1 MSLETNTSFQR
12 FQDPLVNSYARIK
25 TMTTKQNPG
34 KSLILK
40 IADTIQSVRTTY
52 RAEAFLSR
60 TYDPVLVGIGN
71 LLKTEG
77 YFLQWGKI
85 IFIGCSAGG
94 NVALRTLFKN
104 ILIPHL
110 PIVIV
115 MHHNP
120 GFNFMAKFEMAGG
133 VLQVVEQ
140 ISAGM
145 AINGGGIYF
154 MPVDHDLD
162 FNRPKNSFELIPLK
176 VRTKFRP
183 EIDRVMNSA
192 ARFFHDRMMGTIFSG
207 MLSDGA
213 AGLKEIANHGGET
226 WIQEP
231 ASALFKEMPEA
242 ALRSVPNAKT
252 ASLLAIADR
261 INDLSKEYLLLRQ
274 N

>member
-1 MSLETNTSFQR
+1 MNLETNANFLR

-25 TMTTKQNPG
+25 TVTIRQNPG

-40 IADTIQSVRTTY
+40 IADTIQSVRTNP

-60 TYDPVLVGIGN
+60 NFDPVLAGIEN
-71 LLKTEG
+71 LLKAEG

-85 IFIGCSAGG
+85 VIIGCSAGG

-104 ILIPHL
+104 VMVPHL
-110 PIVIV
+110 PIIIV

-120 GFNFMAKFEMAGG
+120 GFNFMTKFEMAGG
-133 VLQVVEQ
+133 VLQTVEQ
-140 ISAGM
+140 ISQGM
-145 AINGGGIYF
+145 AINGGSLYF
-154 MPVDHDLD
+154 MPVDHDLE
-162 FNRPKNSFELIPLK
+162 FNHQRNSFELVPLK
-176 VRTKFRP
+176 NRTKFRP
-183 EIDRVMNSA
+183 EIDRIMNST
-192 ARFFHDRMMGTIFSG
+192 ARHFQDRTVGTIFSG

-213 AGLKEIANHGGET
+213 IGLKEIADQGGET

-242 ALRSVPNAKT
+242 ALRSVPDAKT
-252 ASLLAIADR
+252 ASLTAIANR
-261 INDLSKEYLLLRQ
+261 LNNLSKEHLTLIQ

>member
-1 MSLETNTSFQR
+1 VS
-12 FQDPLVNSYARIK
+12 SYARIR
-25 TMTTKQNPG
+25 TLTARPETG

-40 IADTIQSVRTTY
+40 IADTIQTVRTTF
-52 RAEAFLSR
+52 RPEAFLSR

-77 YFLQWGKI
+77 YSLQWERI
-85 IFIGCSAGG
+85 VFIGCSAGG

-104 ILIPHL
+104 VLVPHL

-133 VLQVVEQ
+133 VLQNVEQ

-145 AINGGGIYF
+145 AINGANIYF
-154 MPVDHDLD
+154 MPVDHDLN
-162 FNRPKNSFELIPLK
+162 FNRQKNTFELVPLRE
-176 VRTKFRP
+176 RTKFRP
-183 EIDRVMNSA
+183 EIDRVMNGA
-192 ARFFHDRMMGTIFSG
+192 ARFFRERIVGTIFSG

-213 AGLKEIANHGGET
+213 AGLKEIAAHGGET

-242 ALRSVPNAKT
+242 ALRSVSTAKK
-252 ASLLAIADR
+252 ASLLTIAER
-261 INDLSKEYLLLRQ
+261 INSLSKEYLTLRQ